1 MKLTINLDSKPEIGD
16 ELIDSE
22 YSGTTIKCLENISNP
37 YLFSMVGKY
46 NQIYLTP
53 GTTLHRK
60 QPFKI
65 FQIQ

>member
-1 MKLTINLDSKPEIGD
+1 
-16 ELIDSE
+16 
-22 YSGTTIKCLENISNP
+22 
-37 YLFSMVGKY
+37 MVGKY

-65 FQIQ
+65 FQIQWKS